1 MVERSSKTLMIRQ
14 AIGTALGLTLTAV
27 PFLLLIPRD
36 NSAESQLSRRVN
48 PRLQHSSLLE
58 SNYGLKR
65 NQSNQHQT

>member
-14 AIGTALGLTLTAV
+14 AIGTALGLMLTAV

-48 PRLQHSSLLE
+48 PRLQNSSLIE
-58 SNYGLKR
+58 TNHGLKR
-65 NQSNQHQT
+65 NQSNQRQT